1 MADVTVVSSII
12 VQPEN
17 SNRSGGEKIHLTPFD
32 LNLLQIDYTQR
43 GLLFPKPDPGTRFI
57 SRCLL
62 PIRWSLGKVDHQEDK
77 TLSFHIDCNGS
88 GARFIHAT
96 ADSVSVSDLLQ
107 PDGSVP
113 EIFKLFFPMNRV
125 KNINGVSE
133 ALLALE
139 VTEIK
144 DGVFI
149 SFAYNHMVADGV
161 SIWNFFRTWSR
172 ICKNGQRENL
182 DRPIVLRQWF
192 LDGIDFPIRIP
203 PFLRQR

>member
-17 SNRSGGEKIHLTPFD
+17 SNRSDRLYSKRSSFSQTRPGNPFHLSVK
-32 LNLLQIDYTQR
+32 NLS
-43 GLLFPKPDPGTRFI
+43 FFCP
-57 SRCLL
+57 RCLL